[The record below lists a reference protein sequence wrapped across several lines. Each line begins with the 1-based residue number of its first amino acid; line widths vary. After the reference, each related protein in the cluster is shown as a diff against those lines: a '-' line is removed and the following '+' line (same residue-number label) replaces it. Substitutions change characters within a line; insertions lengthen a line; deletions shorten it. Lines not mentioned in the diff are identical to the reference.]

1 MGTRNGYIDLGK
13 YVAAILVI
21 AIHTR
26 PFQYISL
33 DVDFFFVDIICRMAV
48 PFFAICTG
56 FYFTRAFDESSSRFF
71 LFKKTIFKVIKMYLL
86 WSFFYLGVLLIDW
99 HNNGILSI
107 DNLIGWFKSLIV
119 SSSYYHLWYLSSL
132 IYAMPLFVIIINK
145 VSKNYCL
152 SIAIVLWVLEAIDYG
167 YSFLISDV
175 FISSLP
181 VLSSFDA
188 IHTGILRMLPLLL
201 VGAYVSRI
209 NIDSLSLNR
218 VTILFLL
225 SFSLLV
231 VEAISL
237 RHLGGDHFSFIL
249 MTLALSVS
257 VFILVYLKG
266 LRSTI
271 DSHLLAKM
279 SMTIYCL
286 HPAIIWLLDNYVS
299 SPLLLFLWV
308 SIIVTFISFIY
319 YRYIDNHILISPNRK
334 H

>member
-26 PFQYISL
+26 PFQDISL

-48 PFFAICTG
+48 PFFSICTG
-56 FYFTRAFDESSSRFF
+56 FYFTRAFDKSSSRFF
-71 LFKKTIFKVIKMYLL
+71 IFKKTIFKIIRMYLL
-86 WSFFYLGVLLIDW
+86 WSLFYLIVLLIDW
-99 HNNGILSI
+99 HNNGILSM
-107 DNLIGWFKSLIV
+107 DNLIGWCKSLIV

-145 VSKNYCL
+145 VSKNYFL
-152 SIAIVLWVLEAIDYG
+152 GIAIVLWLLEAIDYG
-167 YSFLISDV
+167 YSFLMSDV
-175 FISSLP
+175 SILGFS

-201 VGAYVSRI
+201 VGAYVSRK

-218 VTILFLL
+218 ATALFLL
-225 SFSLLV
+225 SFLLLV
-231 VEAISL
+231 IEAISL
-237 RHLGGDHFSFIL
+237 RHLGGDHFSFIF

-257 VFILVYLKG
+257 VFVLIYIIG
-266 LRSTI
+266 LRYVI
-271 DSHLLAKM
+271 DFHLLAKM

-286 HPAIIWLLDNYVS
+286 HPAIIWLLDDYIS

-308 SIIVTFISFIY
+308 SIIVSFMSYFY
-319 YRYIDNHILISPNRK
+319 YNIQHYIR
-334 H
+334 

>member
-26 PFQYISL
+26 PFDDISP
-33 DVDFFFVDIICRMAV
+33 DVDFFLVDIICRMAV

-56 FYFTRAFDESSSRFF
+56 FYFTRAFDKSSSRFF
-71 LFKKTIFKVIKMYLL
+71 LFKKTLLKIIRMYLL
-86 WSFFYLGVLLIDW
+86 WSLFYLGILLIDW
-99 HNNGILSI
+99 HKNGILSI

-152 SIAIVLWVLEAIDYG
+152 CIAIVLWLLEAIDYG

-175 FISSLP
+175 SILGLSL
-181 VLSSFDA
+181 LSSFDA

-201 VGAYVSRI
+201 IGAYVSRI
-209 NIDSLSLNR
+209 NINSLSLNR

-225 SFSLLV
+225 SFLLLV

-237 RHLGGDHFSFIL
+237 RHLGGEHFSFIF
-249 MTLALSVS
+249 MTLTLSVS
-257 VFILVYLKG
+257 VFVLVYLIG
-266 LRSTI
+266 LRYVI
-271 DSHLLAKM
+271 DFHLLAKM

-286 HPAIIWLLDNYVS
+286 HPAIIWLLDDYVS

-308 SIIVTFISFIY
+308 SLVVTFISFIY
-319 YRYIDNHILISPNRK
+319 YRYIDNHFLINFRRN